1 MAINQEE
8 YEQISHIARLAVFAL
23 VARGIAG
30 HEFESSP
37 EIQTVRLNISRP
49 VEGEQAAIDM
59 EFFGSS
65 SIPLGGLAL

>member
-1 MAINQEE
+1 MAINHED

-23 VARGIAG
+23 VARGVAG
-30 HEFESSP
+30 VEFENQP
-37 EIQTVRLNISRP
+37 EIQTVLVRISRP

-65 SIPLGGLAL
+65 SEPFAGLAL